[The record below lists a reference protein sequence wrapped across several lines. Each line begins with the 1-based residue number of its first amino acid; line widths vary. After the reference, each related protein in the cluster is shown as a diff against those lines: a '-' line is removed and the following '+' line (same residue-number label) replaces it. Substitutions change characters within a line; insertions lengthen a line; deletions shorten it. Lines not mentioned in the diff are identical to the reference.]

1 MKRKD
6 FKLLVENWNNFLLN
20 EVYEDKSRYVS
31 QIKDLLL
38 RAGITVIGVEGSDE
52 FFVKYKHVETGEDKQ
67 EQCPIKGLNKCFED
81 NINPEQCAD
90 FLLDWIRSKGGR
102 VGKLKKKRISRREYI
117 RGSQGE
123 INWTATAELIGLPAD
138 ASIEE
143 IDRYTID

>member
-20 EVYEDKSRYVS
+20 EVYEDKSWYVS

-38 RAGITVIGVEGSDE
+38 GAGITVSGVEGSDE
-52 FFVKYKHVETGEDKQ
+52 FFVYVEGMDKK
-67 EQCPIKGLNKCFED
+67 EQCPMKGLNKCFED
-81 NINPEQCAD
+81 NVDPEQCAD

-102 VGKLKKKRISRREYI
+102 VGKLKKRYISRREYI

-123 INWTATAELIGLPAD
+123 IDWKSTADLIGLPVD
-138 ASIEE
+138 ATPEE
-143 IDRYTID
+143 VKRYTRD